1 VRTVIFI
8 FHAVICSYLYGEIIF
23 HILLVVFIF
32 LSLYV
37 LDLVLVSVL
46 GSAPVRSRREGFA
59 AGCSPPA
66 AEAVASVRLYVSFFC
81 SI

>member
-1 VRTVIFI
+1 MTVIFI
-8 FHAVICSYLYGEIIF
+8 FCAVICSYLYGEIIF

-37 LDLVLVSVL
+37 LDLVLVL